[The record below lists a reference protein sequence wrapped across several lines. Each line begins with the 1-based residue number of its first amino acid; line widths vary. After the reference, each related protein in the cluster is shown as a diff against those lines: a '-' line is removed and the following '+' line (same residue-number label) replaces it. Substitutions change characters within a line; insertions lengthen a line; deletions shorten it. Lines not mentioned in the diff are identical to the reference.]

1 MINLDYQRNRFRER
15 SLYSRST
22 QRHTPEH
29 SLLVDHESLP
39 YRTLMFL
46 IIGLSSGRKALDI
59 DHIPINLLAV
69 MLQRSRHLKS
79 KSKHNG

>member
-1 MINLDYQRNRFRER
+1 MINLDYQRNSSGESELYLR
-15 SLYSRST
+15 SAES
-22 QRHTPEH
+22 HTPKD
-29 SLLVDHESLP
+29 SLLVNHESLP
-39 YRTLMFL
+39 YRILMFL
-46 IIGLSSGRKALDI
+46 IIGLRSRRKALDI